1 MATAPTRRTSA
12 IMQASAEEADKLSL
26 LTQYAGLAGSPTIN
40 QLRHLLNNL
49 PPAEIAHHIESAPPK
64 VRRVLWELVDAELQG
79 EVLGELSEGLREE
92 FLRGMDSGELAA
104 VLEGMAPD
112 DVVDLL
118 QQLPERVLP
127 EVLQAMDDQNRQRVE
142 EMLHY
147 GEDTAGGL
155 MNTDA
160 IRVRPDLG
168 LDVVLRYLRRHEAL
182 PRSTD
187 SLFVVNR
194 KGTLLGILP
203 IARLLTSS
211 PNLTVREVMVTDLQ
225 PIPATMPDTE
235 VAQRFERYDWVSAP
249 VVDAHDKLLGRITI
263 DDVVD
268 VIIGEADHSLL
279 GLAGL
284 SDEEETFTS
293 VRRSAPRRAFWLGI
307 NLCTAVLASAV
318 VGLFEATLDQVVA
331 LAILMPVVASMG
343 GIAGSQTLTVV
354 VRGLALGHVNP
365 NNLRWLLSKEFL
377 IGAFN
382 ALLWAVVIG
391 IVAAWWFHDPRIGY
405 IIAAAMVI
413 NLVMAA
419 VAGTLLPVTLKA
431 LHIDPALA
439 GGVVLTTFTDV
450 VGFFAFLGLA
460 TLFYF

>member
-1 MATAPTRRTSA
+1 
-12 IMQASAEEADKLSL
+12 
-26 LTQYAGLAGSPTIN
+26 
-40 QLRHLLNNL
+40 
-49 PPAEIAHHIESAPPK
+49 
-64 VRRVLWELVDAELQG
+64 
-79 EVLGELSEGLREE
+79 
-92 FLRGMDSGELAA
+92 
-104 VLEGMAPD
+104 
-112 DVVDLL
+112 
-118 QQLPERVLP
+118 
-127 EVLQAMDDQNRQRVE
+127 MDDQNRQRVE

-155 MNTDA
+155 MNTDV
-160 IRVRPDLG
+160 IRVRPDLS

-203 IARLLTSS
+203 IARLLTSN

>member
-1 MATAPTRRTSA
+1 M
-12 IMQASAEEADKLSL
+12 
-26 LTQYAGLAGSPTIN
+26 
-40 QLRHLLNNL
+40 
-49 PPAEIAHHIESAPPK
+49 
-64 VRRVLWELVDAELQG
+64 RRVLWELVDAELQG

-104 VLEGMAPD
+104 VLEGMDPD

-155 MNTDA
+155 MNTDV
-160 IRVRPDLG
+160 IRVRPDLS

-225 PIPATMPDTE
+225 PIPATMADTE

-268 VIIGEADHSLL
+268 VIIGEADHSC
-279 GLAGL
+279 
-284 SDEEETFTS
+284 
-293 VRRSAPRRAFWLGI
+293 SA
-307 NLCTAVLASAV
+307 S
-318 VGLFEATLDQVVA
+318 
-331 LAILMPVVASMG
+331 
-343 GIAGSQTLTVV
+343 
-354 VRGLALGHVNP
+354 
-365 NNLRWLLSKEFL
+365 
-377 IGAFN
+377 
-382 ALLWAVVIG
+382 
-391 IVAAWWFHDPRIGY
+391 
-405 IIAAAMVI
+405 
-413 NLVMAA
+413 
-419 VAGTLLPVTLKA
+419 
-431 LHIDPALA
+431 PA
-439 GGVVLTTFTDV
+439 
-450 VGFFAFLGLA
+450 
-460 TLFYF
+460 

>member
-1 MATAPTRRTSA
+1 
-12 IMQASAEEADKLSL
+12 
-26 LTQYAGLAGSPTIN
+26 
-40 QLRHLLNNL
+40 
-49 PPAEIAHHIESAPPK
+49 
-64 VRRVLWELVDAELQG
+64 
-79 EVLGELSEGLREE
+79 
-92 FLRGMDSGELAA
+92 
-104 VLEGMAPD
+104 
-112 DVVDLL
+112 
-118 QQLPERVLP
+118 
-127 EVLQAMDDQNRQRVE
+127 
-142 EMLHY
+142 
-147 GEDTAGGL
+147 
-155 MNTDA
+155 
-160 IRVRPDLG
+160 
-168 LDVVLRYLRRHEAL
+168 
-182 PRSTD
+182 
-187 SLFVVNR
+187 
-194 KGTLLGILP
+194 
-203 IARLLTSS
+203 
-211 PNLTVREVMVTDLQ
+211 
-225 PIPATMPDTE
+225 
-235 VAQRFERYDWVSAP
+235 
-249 VVDAHDKLLGRITI
+249 
-263 DDVVD
+263 VD

-331 LAILMPVVASMG
+331 LAILMPIVASMG